1 MYETL
6 CEERQ
11 VILALENNCY
21 MSKDLKIKI
30 KLSSRL
36 NSLLS
41 NRICMNWNFSPQKGK
56 YRMLAFLSAWPKQ
69 DPQLWYAE
77 RNQRDIKGTQCSC
90 IGWNAMSETKFVDVI
105 MKHYY
110 GDSQATALD
119 LMERDMQDW
128 LWASWGRDYPRMT
141 TTG

>member
-1 MYETL
+1 
-6 CEERQ
+6 
-11 VILALENNCY
+11 
-21 MSKDLKIKI
+21 
-30 KLSSRL
+30 
-36 NSLLS
+36 
-41 NRICMNWNFSPQKGK
+41 
-56 YRMLAFLSAWPKQ
+56 
-69 DPQLWYAE
+69 
-77 RNQRDIKGTQCSC
+77 
-90 IGWNAMSETKFVDVI
+90 MSETKFVDVI